1 MEYTTIIGIVVA
13 VIIMLLGIRMIF
25 RKPTDAAPSLDSTLH
40 IDADSQKPIIPRH
53 VRDQLQTAAAEDVAR
68 KEPTLNEASVD
79 ETTTEKAEPKA
90 LDADSVLESSSTEP
104 SLESSADVENK
115 AVDSNT
121 SENSEVDVKASSTET
136 ATADLVDDQVQDD
149 QLKQSQAQE
158 NEAEFSLNS
167 NVEKAEISE
176 FDDESSIL
184 DAHLYEQKIVDDES
198 ALATAESFI
207 ALNIYPERRALSGE
221 KTLKVLM
228 KYGLRFGEMSCFHR
242 YNEDGTKLLFSVL
255 QITDTGMDGFDLE
268 NLSTDP
274 IKGLAFFL
282 ALPHRDV
289 QNAFDT
295 MDSISRLIAREID
308 GTVYDQN
315 NQEFTPQLREH
326 WRHLAID
333 YRAGQ
338 AIDA

>member
-1 MEYTTIIGIVVA
+1 M
-13 VIIMLLGIRMIF
+13 
-25 RKPTDAAPSLDSTLH
+25 
-40 IDADSQKPIIPRH
+40 
-53 VRDQLQTAAAEDVAR
+53 QTASVEEAER
-68 KEPTLNEASVD
+68 KEPTLNESSVE
-79 ETTTEKAEPKA
+79 ETLPEKAEPKA

-104 SLESSADVENK
+104 SLDASAEVENK
-115 AVDSNT
+115 AIDLVAP
-121 SENSEVDVKASSTET
+121 ENAVADATELTTESTIS
-136 ATADLVDDQVQDD
+136 ALVDDQAKAD
-149 QLKQSQAQE
+149 K
-158 NEAEFSLNS
+158 AEFSLNA

-207 ALNIYPERRALSGE
+207 ALNVYPERRALSGE